1 MYVDAASIKKKTK
14 EEKRKINEKYGIR
27 RAYRT
32 LHQCL
37 SRYTP
42 MSL

>member
-1 MYVDAASIKKKTK
+1 MLMQLLSRRKRKKKK
-14 EEKRKINEKYGIR
+14 EKINEKYGIR